1 MTIIEKISLLTLAPV
16 MFLIGGCA
24 STSTQMIND
33 SGQAANCSASGW
45 GFIGAPMALSM
56 TQDCINKYK
65 AAGYREAGS
74 PNTGGSSA
82 AAGTTMPQP
91 NLSTTPTTVAG
102 KDGFFKIT
110 LPAGWATVTPP
121 NPSYQLAARNPA
133 AETYLVVSSVK
144 TADIADWQ
152 AFTETLKGKLIGN
165 LTQST
170 SSETVKIRVNGFD
183 ALRADI
189 AGTLINGARVHYL
202 STVVK
207 TDQNLVYLLS
217 WSLES
222 KFASN
227 RSEFESLPSALQM

>member
-1 MTIIEKISLLTLAPV
+1 
-16 MFLIGGCA
+16 
-24 STSTQMIND
+24 
-33 SGQAANCSASGW
+33 
-45 GFIGAPMALSM
+45 
-56 TQDCINKYK
+56 
-65 AAGYREAGS
+65 
-74 PNTGGSSA
+74 
-82 AAGTTMPQP
+82 MPQP
-91 NLSTTPTTVAG
+91 NLSITPTTVAG

-121 NPSYQLAARNPA
+121 NPSYQLAARNPD

-189 AGTLINGARVHYL
+189 AGTLKNGARVHYL

-227 RSEFESLPSALQM
+227 RSEFETSRTSVAAEDRSSGAAMACTLGEKRLAKLINSLNASSSAARSRLRIVMPANDSACTRLISIVTPSCRAASFSPKTYSRGGAPARISSGSRHEP